1 MAAAE
6 LSTSASLVAQE
17 LMLIRIAA
25 RPFQVVPPHQQVPS
39 SWIAAMTRC
48 VRASSPK
55 ATTTWFSTTSL
66 RISAPPALSSPAI
79 CRAWRQLRS
88 EEHTSEL
95 QSLMRTSYAVFCLK
109 KNIERNTTME
119 EHKNNDN

>member
-55 ATTTWFSTTSL
+55 ATNTWFRSDGGGVGTQCGSTLKARCSPYL
-66 RISAPPALSSPAI
+66 R
-79 CRAWRQLRS
+79 
-88 EEHTSEL
+88 EH
-95 QSLMRTSYAVFCLK
+95 AKNK
-109 KNIERNTTME
+109 KNLQTKKKKKTTAQ
-119 EHKNNDN
+119 

>member
-55 ATTTWFSTTSL
+55 ATTTWLSPTSL
-66 RISAPPALSSPAI
+66 RLPAPPALKHGSRS
-79 CRAWRQLRS
+79 CRERV
-88 EEHTSEL
+88 L
-95 QSLMRTSYAVFCLK
+95 QSLCSLVVAAYLTK
-109 KNIERNTTME
+109 KQTIDRHPIRLHVISHT
-119 EHKNNDN
+119 